1 VPSPLAFDRDS
12 TRIFAHLDGKTEPL
26 RRAHLANGSH
36 LSSMRKVV
44 GVARHRSHDSRADAP
59 PPTHPMDAIS
69 RVSAA
74 FRSSQFYQ
82 DPARSRAMET
92 TGRRS
97 ERGASARS
105 APASNERP
113 AQPRKG
119 PRAPTDPLP
128 GRLIRRQRILFH
140 PLEVLG
146 VDSNAVTRSFENRS
160 ARAHRGNAYP
170 VRQLLGLLSKN
181 GTEPRVTQPHER
193 KLPKVRDALVRG
205 LAP

>member
-82 DPARSRAMET
+82 DPARSRAMEK
-92 TGRRS
+92 RRS

-113 AQPRKG
+113 AQPREG
-119 PRAPTDPLP
+119 PRVPTDPLP
-128 GRLIRRQRILFH
+128 GGLIRRQGILFH
-140 PLEVLG
+140 TLEVMG
-146 VDSNAVTRSFENRS
+146 VDSNAVTRAFENRG
-160 ARAHRGNAYP
+160 ARAHGGNAYP
-170 VRQLLGLLSKN
+170 VRHSSGCS
-181 GTEPRVTQPHER
+181 PRTGRNPASRRPTSASCQRFETRWSAGH
-193 KLPKVRDALVRG
+193 L
-205 LAP
+205 